1 MGHSFF
7 AQEMPHDTRFQH
19 QPQQTM
25 QPIFPIGLSNKPFLG
40 QSKSSPLRADHA
52 FVVDF
57 DQQNSMDFA

>member
-40 QSKSSPLRADHA
+40 QM
-52 FVVDF
+52 DF